1 MKTFLKS
8 NFVSVCL
15 LIGSGILF
23 IYNIYDNFHKP
34 VIDTKIIDN
43 TLKIDSLKSVL
54 EQEYRYKIDSVS
66 YIYNKKIYN
75 IQKEN
80 KRLNE
85 EIKNLDTDIG
95 DLPAF
100 Y

>member
-23 IYNIYDNFHKP
+23 IYNIYNNFHKP
-34 VIDTKIIDN
+34 IIDTKIVDN

-66 YIYNKKIYN
+66 YIYSKKIYS